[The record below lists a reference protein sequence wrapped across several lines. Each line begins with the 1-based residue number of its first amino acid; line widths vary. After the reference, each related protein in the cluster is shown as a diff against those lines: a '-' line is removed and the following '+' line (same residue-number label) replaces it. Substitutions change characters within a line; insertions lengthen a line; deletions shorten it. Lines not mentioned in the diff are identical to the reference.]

1 MIRLASI
8 KIISY
13 LWLGSVLGAGCAF
26 VTQVI
31 LARELNP
38 ADFGTLAAA
47 LGMVTLVA
55 PLASFGVGGFWL
67 KSFGQEG
74 WQARRW
80 LRASLK
86 YALATTSLVLVALWI
101 WGGVGPHDASTRS
114 LLLVLSSYLLGLVTV
129 EMVSAK
135 LQLEERYVELA
146 IWQFFPHFL
155 RLLLVLILVFITV
168 KSVTPWGVACAYSII
183 SFGVFIY
190 GMSSLW
196 RLYCGNLDLQGHGKV
211 RGGFNIT
218 NVSPSI
224 IAVAAQSWPFGLA
237 GVFYLIYFQ
246 SDVILLKYISGDEAA
261 GQYNVAFV
269 IMAAVYLLPSVIYQ
283 KFLLPKIH
291 RWANHDRE
299 QFYRIYRTGNLIML
313 LLGLLAML
321 MIWVLAPWGVP
332 LFFSSSY
339 MEAIIPLNI
348 LALAAPIRFVATSVG
363 STLATRQHMK
373 KKVWYMAFTAILN
386 IFLNILLI
394 PEYGIVGAAIA
405 TVVSDAALLILYV
418 YSAKY
423 HVFFKG
429 SLNVR

>member
-1 MIRLASI
+1 M
-8 KIISY
+8 
-13 LWLGSVLGAGCAF
+13 
-26 VTQVI
+26 
-31 LARELNP
+31 
-38 ADFGTLAAA
+38 
-47 LGMVTLVA
+47 
-55 PLASFGVGGFWL
+55 
-67 KSFGQEG
+67 
-74 WQARRW
+74 
-80 LRASLK
+80 
-86 YALATTSLVLVALWI
+86 
-101 WGGVGPHDASTRS
+101 
-114 LLLVLSSYLLGLVTV
+114 
-129 EMVSAK
+129 
-135 LQLEERYVELA
+135 
-146 IWQFFPHFL
+146 
-155 RLLLVLILVFITV
+155 
-168 KSVTPWGVACAYSII
+168 
-183 SFGVFIY
+183 
-190 GMSSLW
+190 
-196 RLYCGNLDLQGHGKV
+196 